1 MLFNSIAFAFFL
13 PSVFALYWWVFR
25 GRRAQNAFLLLA
37 SWAFYAWWDW
47 RFLGLL
53 WLSTGADYFIG
64 ARIHASR
71 EERHRKR
78 WLWLSIG
85 VNIGLLCTFKYLGF
99 FVESAA
105 DLLRTFGME
114 PHLPVLRIALPVGI
128 SFYTF
133 QTLSYT
139 IDIYRGH
146 FTPTRDPI
154 AFGAFVAF
162 FPQLVA
168 GPIERARD
176 LLPQF
181 EQPRRFDQAMATDGL
196 RQMLWGFFK
205 KMAVADPLG
214 VMADAV
220 FGMDASATSGITL
233 FFGALCFAFQIYGDF
248 SGYSDIAIGCARLFG
263 FRLSRNFNYPYFSR
277 SIGEFWRRWHITLS
291 GWLRDYVYLPLGG
304 ARSKAGRLKNIL
316 ITFGVSGL
324 WHGANWTF
332 IGWGL
337 LHGAYYTPEVLA
349 VRRERIRSEPG
360 WHDLPRITM
369 VFLAVLVSWVLFR
382 APTLEAAASH
392 LYHMGANI
400 GLRRHELIDWLQW
413 GVWWPVMLMLG
424 AEWRSRRDHHALVHL
439 SGSRSLRWAIYLFL
453 IIVIGLRVQLF
464 TDHAFIY
471 FRF

>member
-1 MLFNSIAFAFFL
+1 MLFNSLAFALFL
-13 PSVFALYWWVFR
+13 PLVFAVYWWLLP
-25 GRRAQNAFLLLA
+25 GRRAQNIFLLLA
-37 SWAFYAWWDW
+37 SWLFYGWWDW

-53 WLSTGADYFIG
+53 WLSTAVDY
-64 ARIHASR
+64 
-71 EERHRKR
+71 
-78 WLWLSIG
+78 
-85 VNIGLLCTFKYLGF
+85 VIGLRLHAAPGHRRKAWLIASLVLNLGLLAAFKYLGF

-105 DLLRTFGME
+105 AMLEWLGME

-146 FTPTRDPI
+146 FTPTRDPV

-181 EQPRRFDQAMATDGL
+181 DRDRDFNRDQAADGM

-205 KMAVADPLG
+205 KIAVADPLG
-214 VMADAV
+214 GMADVV
-220 FGMDASATSGITL
+220 FGLDPRTTSGVTL
-233 FFGALCFAFQIYGDF
+233 FFGAVCFAFQIYGDF

-263 FRLSRNFNYPYFSR
+263 FNLSRNFNYPYFSR
-277 SIGEFWRRWHITLS
+277 SIGDFWRRWHISLS

-304 ARSKAGRLKNIL
+304 ARSRKGRLRNIL
-316 ITFGVSGL
+316 VTFGVSGL

-332 IGWGL
+332 VTWGL
-337 LHGAYYTPEVLA
+337 VHGAYYVPEVMARKRARLRD
-349 VRRERIRSEPG
+349 VPSLR
-360 WHDLPRITM
+360 DLPRILLI
-369 VFLAVLVSWVLFR
+369 FLAVLAGWVLFR
-382 APTLEAAASH
+382 AHTLHGAAMH
-392 LYHMGANI
+392 LWCIGANA
-400 GLRRHELIDWLQW
+400 GLAPYQVLDWLRW
-413 GVWWPVMLMLG
+413 EIWWPTMLMLV
-424 AEWRSRRDHHALVHL
+424 AEWRSRRDPHALQ
-439 SGSRSLRWAIYLFL
+439 SLGRHRPVRWSIYLAL
-453 IIVIGLRVQLF
+453 VIIILLRMQLF
-464 TDHAFIY
+464 TEHAFIY

>member
-1 MLFNSIAFAFFL
+1 MLFNSLAFALFL
-13 PSVFALYWWVFR
+13 PLVFAAYWWLLP
-25 GRRAQNAFLLLA
+25 GRRAQNLFLLLA
-37 SWAFYAWWDW
+37 SWLFYAWWDW

-53 WLSTGADYFIG
+53 WLSTAFDY
-64 ARIHASR
+64 
-71 EERHRKR
+71 
-78 WLWLSIG
+78 
-85 VNIGLLCTFKYLGF
+85 VIGLQLHAARVDRRKAWLLASLFLNLGLLAAFKYLGF

-105 DLLRTFGME
+105 AMLSSLGLD

-146 FTPTRDPI
+146 FTPTRDPV

-181 EQPRRFDQAMATDGL
+181 ERPRAFDREQAADGM

-205 KMAVADPLG
+205 KIAVADAMG
-214 VMADAV
+214 NIADAV
-220 FGMDASATSGITL
+220 FDLDPASTSGVTL

-263 FRLSRNFNYPYFSR
+263 FNLSRNFHYPYFSR

-304 ARSKAGRLKNIL
+304 ARSTAGRLRNIL
-316 ITFGVSGL
+316 VTFGVSGL

-332 IGWGL
+332 VAWGL
-337 LHGAYYTPEVLA
+337 VHGGYYVPEVLSNK
-349 VRRERIRSEPG
+349 RQRLRNEPT
-360 WHDLPRITM
+360 WRDLPRIAL
-369 VFLAVLVSWVLFR
+369 VFTAVLAVWVIFR
-382 APTLEAAASH
+382 AHTLEGAASH
-392 LYHMGANI
+392 LRHIVANA
-400 GLRRHELIDWLQW
+400 GLRRYDLFEWLRW
-413 GVWWPVMLMLG
+413 EVWWPVLLMLA
-424 AEWRSRRDHHALVHL
+424 AEWRSRRDAHALFDL
-439 SGSRSLRWAIYLFL
+439 GRSRTLRWAIYFAL
-453 IIVIGLRVQLF
+453 IIVILLRIQLF
-464 TDHAFIY
+464 SEHAFIY

>member
-1 MLFNSIAFAFFL
+1 MLFTSLAFAVFL
-13 PSVFALYWWVFR
+13 PLVFAAYWWLLP
-25 GRRAQNAFLLLA
+25 GRRAQNLFLLLA
-37 SWAFYAWWDW
+37 SWLFYGWWDW

-53 WLSTGADYFIG
+53 WLSTAVDYT
-64 ARIHASR
+64 
-71 EERHRKR
+71 
-78 WLWLSIG
+78 
-85 VNIGLLCTFKYLGF
+85 IGLRLHMARADRRKAWLIASLVLNLGLLAAFKYMGF

-105 DLLRTFGME
+105 ALLSTIGLD

-146 FTPTRDPI
+146 FTPTRDPV

-181 EQPRRFDQAMATDGL
+181 ERPRDFDREQAADGM

-205 KMAVADPLG
+205 KIAVADPMG
-214 VMADAV
+214 NMADVV
-220 FGMDASATSGITL
+220 FDLDPRATSGVTL

-263 FRLSRNFNYPYFSR
+263 FNLSRNFHYPYFSR
-277 SIGEFWRRWHITLS
+277 SMGEFWRRWHISLS
-291 GWLRDYVYLPLGG
+291 GWLRDYVYVPLGG
-304 ARSKAGRLKNIL
+304 ARSKAGRLRNIL
-316 ITFGVSGL
+316 VTFGVSGL

-332 IGWGL
+332 VAWGL
-337 LHGAYYTPEVLA
+337 VHGGYYVPEVLA
-349 VRRERIRSEPG
+349 SRRQRLRDEPT
-360 WHDLPRITM
+360 WRDLPRIAL
-369 VFLAVLVSWVLFR
+369 VFTAVLAAWVLFR
-382 APTLEAAASH
+382 ARTLEGAASH
-392 LYHMGANI
+392 LWHIVANA
-400 GLRRHELIDWLQW
+400 GLRRYDLFEWLSW
-413 GVWWPVMLMLG
+413 EVWWPVLLMLA
-424 AEWRSRRDHHALVHL
+424 AEWRSRRDAHALFVL
-439 SGSRSLRWAIYLFL
+439 GRSRILRWFVYSTLV
-453 IIVIGLRVQLF
+453 IIILLRMQLF
-464 TDHAFIY
+464 SEHAFIY

>member
-1 MLFNSIAFAFFL
+1 MLFNSIAFAVFL
-13 PSVFALYWWVFR
+13 PAVFALYWWVFR
-25 GRRAQNAFLLLA
+25 ERRAQNAFLLLA

-53 WLSTGADYFIG
+53 WFSTAADYIIG
-64 ARIHASR
+64 ARLHAEKEAR
-71 EERHRKR
+71 RRKA
-78 WLWLSIG
+78 WLILSIG
-85 VNIGLLCTFKYLGF
+85 INIGLLCAFKYMGF

-105 DLLRTFGME
+105 ELLRAMGMD
-114 PHLPVLRIALPVGI
+114 PHLPVLRLALPVGI

-139 IDIYRGH
+139 IDIHRGH
-146 FTPTRDPI
+146 FKPTGDPI

-181 EQPRRFDQAMATDGL
+181 EAPRRFDAALAADGL

-214 VMADAV
+214 AMADAV

-263 FRLSRNFNYPYFSR
+263 FQLSRNFNYPYFSR
-277 SIGEFWRRWHITLS
+277 SIGEFWRRWHMTLS

-304 ARSKAGRLKNIL
+304 ARAKAGRLRNIL
-316 ITFGVSGL
+316 ITFSVSGL

-337 LHGAYYTPEVLA
+337 LHGAYYTPEVLST
-349 VRRERIRSEPG
+349 RRARLRSEPT
-360 WHDLPRITM
+360 WRDVPRM
-369 VFLAVLVSWVLFR
+369 ALVFLAVLSAWVLFR
-382 APTLEAAASH
+382 APTLEGAMSH
-392 LYHMGANI
+392 LYHIAANI
-400 GLRRHELIDWLQW
+400 DLRRHELLEWARWTI
-413 GVWWPVMLMLG
+413 WWPTLLML
-424 AEWRSRRDHHALVHL
+424 ATEWRSRHEQHGLASIGGHRA
-439 SGSRSLRWAIYLFL
+439 LRWAVYLFL
-453 IIVIGLRVQLF
+453 IIVIGLRMQLF
-464 TDHAFIY
+464 SEHAFIY